1 MRGLGYDCAPSWR
14 LPHRDLIR
22 VVVADDDEAFA
33 QSLATLLEADTRFE
47 VVGVAA
53 DGEEAVQ
60 LAIWHE
66 PDVVVMDIRMPII
79 DGIEATRL
87 LRRSKPRACVLMITG
102 DRAERSREALDA
114 GAASVL
120 HKRTF
125 GPALMDAIAT
135 AGERSRAARRRT
147 G

>member
-1 MRGLGYDCAPSWR
+1 MVRVER
-14 LPHRDLIR
+14 VPHRVPIR
-22 VVVADDDEAFA
+22 IVVADDDEAFA
-33 QSLATLLEADTRFE
+33 HSLATLLEDDGRFE

-53 DGEEAVQ
+53 NGEQAVQ

-87 LRRSKPRACVLMITG
+87 LRRSRPRACVLMMSG
-102 DRAERSREALDA
+102 DRAERSREALEA
-114 GAASVL
+114 GASSVL

-125 GPALMDAIAT
+125 GAEMIDAIAT
-135 AGERSRAARRRT
+135 AGERSRAGRQR
-147 G
+147 